1 MGGGLVADG
10 KAVMALIGRKE
21 GNCKRFV
28 GRPYNNFLF
37 YYTIR
42 YRFISY
48 IKRKCYVMSSS
59 TKLHVDSRASRTTI
73 YVP

>member
-1 MGGGLVADG
+1 MGGGLFADG

-37 YYTIR
+37 YDTIQV
-42 YRFISY
+42 YQ
-48 IKRKCYVMSSS
+48 
-59 TKLHVDSRASRTTI
+59 LH
-73 YVP
+73 